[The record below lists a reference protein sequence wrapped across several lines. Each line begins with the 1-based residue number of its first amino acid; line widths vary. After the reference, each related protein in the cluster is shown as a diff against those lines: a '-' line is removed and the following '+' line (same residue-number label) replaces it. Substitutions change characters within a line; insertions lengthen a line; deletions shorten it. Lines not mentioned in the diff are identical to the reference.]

1 MDNLELLG
9 PTFKGRTASVSFRLD
24 VIGITRAMAE
34 REWGADA
41 AVAEGGAPPLGGVG
55 WGPQPSMTEQDEEEE
70 EDDDDDSDEESGEE
84 GSSSEEEEEEE
95 TPGGMRSVS
104 MSSLNVY
111 PWRSTAAQPT
121 NALARRMLEERGYTP
136 PALPPPGLSSEPNQ
150 ITFERN
156 SSAPSISSSQRPPTT
171 PALGGRLREAAERT
185 MPPRGKSSQQFG
197 FGSSVPRRITSSSIL
212 RSTSPINRKLA
223 ASNTS
228 SAASLL
234 PPPPPDQPP
243 VRPPTSAESW
253 LRPHSAPS
261 ARLLMQLDECARI
274 KAAFA
279 NAGIPCPTAAIER
292 GLLIPEDRPTVMC
305 MAALPMPPGYGME
318 LPKHLL
324 PKGKKGKGKKK
335 GGKKKGGGKS
345 PRKKK

>member
-1 MDNLELLG
+1 
-9 PTFKGRTASVSFRLD
+9 
-24 VIGITRAMAE
+24 
-34 REWGADA
+34 
-41 AVAEGGAPPLGGVG
+41 
-55 WGPQPSMTEQDEEEE
+55 MTEQDEEEE
-70 EDDDDDSDEESGEE
+70 EDDDDSDEESGEE

-156 SSAPSISSSQRPPTT
+156 SSAPSIAQRPPTT

-185 MPPRGKSSQQFG
+185 MPPRGKSTQQFG

-243 VRPPTSAESW
+243 VATSHLRRVVVKAALGAVGAAVDAARRVRAHQGRFCERGHPRAQRPP
-253 LRPHSAPS
+253 
-261 ARLLMQLDECARI
+261 
-274 KAAFA
+274 
-279 NAGIPCPTAAIER
+279 
-292 GLLIPEDRPTVMC
+292 
-305 MAALPMPPGYGME
+305 
-318 LPKHLL
+318 
-324 PKGKKGKGKKK
+324 
-335 GGKKKGGGKS
+335 
-345 PRKKK
+345 